1 MIRTQV
7 YLTEEQ
13 AQTIKL
19 RSKQEQKPEAQVIRE
34 LVDRGLTVHAPG
46 AKRKSTGEALL
57 ELAELGERLG
67 LTGPID
73 LSTNHDDYL
82 YGDKQ

>member
-1 MIRTQV
+1 MIRTHV

-19 RSKQEQKPEAQVIRE
+19 CSKQEQKPEAEVIRE
-34 LVDRGLTVHAPG
+34 FLNRGMQDAPLPVG
-46 AKRKSTGEALL
+46 KSAGDVLL
-57 ELAELGERLG
+57 ELAALRKKYGA
-67 LTGPID
+67 TGPTD

-82 YGDKQ
+82 YGDKE

>member
-1 MIRTQV
+1 MIRTHV

-19 RSKQEQKPEAQVIRE
+19 RSKQEQKPKAEVIRE
-34 LVDRGLTVHAPG
+34 FIERGMQDAPSPAG
-46 AKRKSTGEALL
+46 KSAGDVLL
-57 ELAELGERLG
+57 ELAALGKKYG
-67 LTGPID
+67 ATGPTD

-82 YGDKQ
+82 YGDKE

>member
-13 AQTIKL
+13 TRSIKL
-19 RSKQEQKPEAQVIRE
+19 RAQQEARSEAEVIRE
-34 LVDRGLTVHAPG
+34 LVDKGLTRGDGAPR
-46 AKRKSTGEALL
+46 RKSTGETLL
-57 ELAELGERLG
+57 ELAALGKQLG
-67 LTGPID
+67 IAGPAD

-82 YGDKQ
+82 YGDKA